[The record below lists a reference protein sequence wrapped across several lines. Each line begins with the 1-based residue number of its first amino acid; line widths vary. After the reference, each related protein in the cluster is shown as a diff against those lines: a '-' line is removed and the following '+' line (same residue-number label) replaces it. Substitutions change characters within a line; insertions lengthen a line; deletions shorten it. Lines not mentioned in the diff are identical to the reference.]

1 MNKKEYKKPT
11 MRVIELDSADI
22 LATSGDPDPQY
33 EEIEINNDT
42 PYRGPWD

>member
-22 LATSGDPDPQY
+22 LATSGDPDSRY